1 MTQIPIIPAYR
12 FGQNYDSLN
21 SKEITTTDGSC
32 VLAKVGCVNAGLI
45 RRDLRKVKK
54 CFTELQQIP
63 VQQMINIMEKAADLF
78 LNAELLISPEKAQS
92 SEDYVK
98 VLSATCGLP
107 HALVR
112 ANMLKIV
119 EVMRNMPV
127 ILKGLTRGL
136 DLSAID
142 TGWGKQDG
150 VQVSYYPAATNLGVV
165 LPSNSPGVN
174 SLWLPAVALRIPVLL
189 KPGREDPWT
198 PLRIIQALLAAG
210 CPAEAF
216 GFYPAD
222 HEGAGVL
229 LSDCDRVILF
239 GDARTVEQHIGNPR
253 ISVHGPGYS
262 KILIGEDQIDNWP
275 DYIELIADSIAR
287 NGGRSCI
294 NASTV
299 VVPRFGKEI
308 AEALA
313 EQLIKI
319 TPKPLE
325 SPGAIL
331 AGFSNVN
338 IPQAIHEKINAALN
352 EPGAIDVTSE
362 IRSGDRLVQLNGQM
376 YLQPTVVYCQ
386 DPAHTLAKTEFLFPF
401 ASVVEIAQDKMLD
414 WIGSSLVITA
424 ITADAVFE
432 QKLLRSADIQ
442 RLNLGSIP
450 TGQVQWDQPHE
461 GNLFEFLYN
470 RRAIQKEQV

>member
-1 MTQIPIIPAYR
+1 MKDIPVIPAYR

-21 SKEITTTDGSC
+21 SKEITTTDGSS
-32 VLAKVGCVNAGLI
+32 VLAKVGYVNAGLI

-78 LNAELLISPEKAQS
+78 LNAELPISPEKAQS

-107 HALVR
+107 HALIR

-119 EVMRNMPV
+119 EVMQNMPV

-150 VQVSYYPAATNLGVV
+150 LQVSYYPAATNLGVV

-198 PLRIIQALLAAG
+198 PFRIIQALLAAG

-262 KILIGEDQIDNWP
+262 KILIGEDQIDNWQ

-287 NGGRSCI
+287 NGGRSCV

-299 VVPRFGKEI
+299 VVPRFGSEI
-308 AEALA
+308 AKALA
-313 EQLIKI
+313 EQLARM
-319 TPKPLE
+319 TPESLE
-325 SPGAIL
+325 SPEAKL
-331 AGFSNVN
+331 AGFSNTN
-338 IPQAIHEKINAALN
+338 IPNAIDAKIDAALD
-352 EPGAIDVTSE
+352 EPGAVDVTLE
-362 IRSGDRLVQLNGQM
+362 IRGTHRKVELDGQV

-386 DPAHTLAKTEFLFPF
+386 DSSHHLAKTEFLFPF
-401 ASVVEIAQDKMLD
+401 ASVVELPQKKMLD
-414 WIGSSLVITA
+414 WIGPSLVVTA
-424 ITADAVFE
+424 ITSDELFE
-432 QKLLRSADIQ
+432 QSLLNSPDIQ
-442 RLNLGSIP
+442 RLNLGAIP
-450 TGQVQWDQPHE
+450 TGRVQWDQPHE

-470 RRAIQKEQV
+470 RRAIQKEKI